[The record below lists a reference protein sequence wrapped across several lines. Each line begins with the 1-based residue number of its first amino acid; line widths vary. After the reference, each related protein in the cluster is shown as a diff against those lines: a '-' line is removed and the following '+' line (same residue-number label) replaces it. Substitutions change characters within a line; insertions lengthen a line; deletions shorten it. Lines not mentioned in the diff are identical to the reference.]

1 MKKRL
6 KECEFRLELQKEE
19 KELLIAELL
28 QKKTLII
35 KMHSHLREKYDKD
48 DEIDKEISYL
58 RKDRRAIERLYDNY
72 EKSIRGD
79 LDNTFK
85 TIESIKPKAIKIFTT
100 LHKVPSSAKPKTLME
115 TQGSANNKTHSP

>member
-1 MKKRL
+1 MKKKL
-6 KECEFRLELQKEE
+6 KECQFRLELQKEE

-35 KMHSHLREKYDKD
+35 KMYSHLRDKYDKD
-48 DEIDKEISYL
+48 DEIEKEISYI

-72 EKSIRGD
+72 EKTIRGD

-85 TIESIKPKAIKIFTT
+85 TIESIKPQAIKIFTT
-100 LHKVPSSAKPKTLME
+100 
-115 TQGSANNKTHSP
+115 